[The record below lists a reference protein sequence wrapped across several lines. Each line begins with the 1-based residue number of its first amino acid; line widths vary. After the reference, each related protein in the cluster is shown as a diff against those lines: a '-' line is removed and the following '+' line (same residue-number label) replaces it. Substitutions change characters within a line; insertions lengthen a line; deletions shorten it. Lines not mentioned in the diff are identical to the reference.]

1 MSVKS
6 LETQMVDI
14 SRCYSNFLSL
24 VVTTITNELMKKK
37 EKRKKKRVNKEGR
50 GVRG

>member
-24 VVTTITNELMKKK
+24 VVTTITNELMKK
-37 EKRKKKRVNKEGR
+37 ERKKKKEKSR
-50 GVRG
+50 

>member
-24 VVTTITNELMKKK
+24 VVTTITNELMKK
-37 EKRKKKRVNKEGR
+37 ERKKKKEKSK
-50 GVRG
+50 

>member
-6 LETQMVDI
+6 LKTQMVDI

-24 VVTTITNELMKKK
+24 VVTTITNELMKK
-37 EKRKKKRVNKEGR
+37 ERKKKKEKSK
-50 GVRG
+50 

>member
-14 SRCYSNFLSL
+14 SRCYSKFFSL

-37 EKRKKKRVNKEGR
+37 KKKEKRKE
-50 GVRG
+50 